1 MTLYMSKLSLNV
13 LSRVFN
19 KQSAQFE
26 VLVEKGLCN
35 NFGVVHGGAVHLIYL
50 NLAKEHLMTQENLK
64 QVKVESVDVEFI
76 SSFKEGEVVKVETS
90 YSPGVSKEI
99 FMGSG
104 QIQTSS
110 KTPLAL
116 CSCIITKLT

>member
-1 MTLYMSKLSLNV
+1 MTLYMSKLTLNV

-19 KQSAQFE
+19 NQSAQFE

-35 NFGVVHGGAVHLIYL
+35 NFGVAHGGAVHLIYL
-50 NLAKEHLMTQENLK
+50 NLAKEHLMAQENLT

-90 YSPGVSKEI
+90 YSPGVTKEI

-104 QIQTSS
+104 QIRNSNQN
-110 KTPLAL
+110 PLAL
-116 CSCIITKLT
+116 CSCILTKLS